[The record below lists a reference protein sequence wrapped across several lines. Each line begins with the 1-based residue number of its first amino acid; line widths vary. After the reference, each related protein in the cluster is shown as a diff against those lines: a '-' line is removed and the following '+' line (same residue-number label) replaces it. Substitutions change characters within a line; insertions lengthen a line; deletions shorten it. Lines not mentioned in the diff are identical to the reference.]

1 MSSAT
6 KESQPE
12 GRLSF
17 LCAGCGARLNVES
30 RRAGRRSKCPRC
42 GQTVLV
48 PAPSTPDISTQI
60 IQSGMTP
67 TAGPSKTP
75 GNGLPL
81 PQLPGYEVL
90 RKVGQ
95 GGMAAVFAAR
105 QENLDRIVAIKT
117 ILVDHQPQTVGRF
130 EKEARTVAKLQ
141 HPNIV
146 AAYDFGRHQG
156 RLYLVMEL
164 LEGDTLEAF
173 VAREGPQ
180 SEAVTWNLVRQV
192 AAGLA
197 HADQFGIVHRDIK
210 PANLFLVDAP
220 TGFALPAGASLV
232 KITDFGLAL
241 LAERAEGHSRLTQAG
256 FALGTPSYMAPEQF
270 NRSDVDCRAD
280 IYALGATAYYALHGV
295 PPYTQDTFWQI
306 MVEKNAG
313 RQPRIAPTLSARSR
327 DLLLAMMDSD
337 PGRRPAN
344 YAELI
349 ERIDKLCTT
358 QEAAKTSTSS
368 EPSNSTFALP
378 ASSFDIRIW
387 ARKKRWLVLGAA
399 GLLLV
404 VLWLA
409 VVFFPRHTPLAANQY
424 VTSGWVQAL
433 FDGATLRGWAIREG
447 GWMVARDSEG
457 GQVLSGQGIISRQLP
472 PLANYRLTVG
482 IDLAKASAVELQ
494 FGMAPPNSSG
504 QPRTVFRI
512 SPEGIIAGQRN
523 SDHGELQPQIVRQP
537 FPSGR
542 SSQSTYIEA
551 RIEREETSWAV
562 YFDGQLI
569 GRLPVQPETDL
580 MELRQVAEGGAAFFD
595 APEAAELTAAPR

>member
-1 MSSAT
+1 MSSSA
-6 KESQPE
+6 KASQTE

-48 PAPSTPDISTQI
+48 PLCARDVSTQI

-67 TAGPSKTP
+67 TAGPSKPP

-180 SEAVTWNLVRQV
+180 SEAVAWNLVRQV
-192 AAGLA
+192 AAGLS

-210 PANLFLVDAP
+210 PANLFLVEAP

-241 LAERAEGHSRLTQAG
+241 LAEGAEGHARLTQAG

-313 RQPRIAPTLSARSR
+313 RQPRIAPTLSAPSR

-337 PGRRPAN
+337 AARRPAS
-344 YAELI
+344 YTELI
-349 ERIDKLCTT
+349 ERIDNLRAT
-358 QEAAKTSTSS
+358 AKTSSVS
-368 EPSNSTFALP
+368 EPSNSTFPLP

-387 ARKKRWLVLGAA
+387 AREKRWLFFGAA
-399 GLLLV
+399 GLLLA
-404 VLWLA
+404 VLLLTVA
-409 VVFFPRHTPLAANQY
+409 FFTRHTPIASDEY
-424 VTSGWVQAL
+424 ETSGWVQTL

-504 QPRTVFRI
+504 EARTVFRI
-512 SPEGIIAGQRN
+512 SPEGIIAGRRN
-523 SDHGELQPQIVRQP
+523 SDHGELQPLIASRP

-542 SSQSTYIEA
+542 SGQSTYIEG
-551 RIEREETSWAV
+551 RIEREDTSWAL

-569 GRLPVQPETDL
+569 GRLSVQPTTDL
-580 MELRQVAEGGAAFFD
+580 MELRLIAEGGAAFFD
-595 APEAAELTAAPR
+595 APEAAELSAAPR

>member
-1 MSSAT
+1 
-6 KESQPE
+6 
-12 GRLSF
+12 
-17 LCAGCGARLNVES
+17 
-30 RRAGRRSKCPRC
+30 
-42 GQTVLV
+42 
-48 PAPSTPDISTQI
+48 
-60 IQSGMTP
+60 MTP
-67 TAGPSKTP
+67 PAAPITP
-75 GNGLPL
+75 PVHGLPL
-81 PQLPGYEVL
+81 PQLPGYQVL
-90 RKVGQ
+90 RKLGQ

-117 ILVDHQPQTVGRF
+117 ILVDHQPQTVSRF

-146 AAYDFGRHQG
+146 AAYDFGRHEG
-156 RLYLVMEL
+156 RLYLAMEL

-180 SEAVTWNLVRQV
+180 SETVTWNLVRQV

-210 PANLFLVDAP
+210 PANLFLVEAP

-241 LAERAEGHSRLTQAG
+241 LAEGAENQARLTQAG

-280 IYALGATAYYALHGV
+280 IYALGATAYFALHGV

-313 RQPRIAPTLSARSR
+313 RQPRIAPILSTQSR
-327 DLLLAMMDSD
+327 DLLLSMMASD
-337 PGRRPAN
+337 PAGRPRS

-349 ERIDKLCTT
+349 ERIDRL
-358 QEAAKTSTSS
+358 AAKPQPDKTSPRS
-368 EPSNSTFALP
+368 EPSNSAFTLP
-378 ASSFDIRIW
+378 SSSFDIRLW
-387 ARKKRWLVLGAA
+387 ARNKRRIVLGCAGLFLVL
-399 GLLLV
+399 LLSV
-404 VLWLA
+404 FLA
-409 VVFFPRHTPLAANQY
+409 TRHAPPSTHDY
-424 VTSGWVQAL
+424 VTTGWVQTL
-433 FDGATLRGWAIREG
+433 FDGETLKGWAIREG

-457 GQVLSGQGIISRQLP
+457 GQVLSGQGTISRTLP

-494 FGMAPPNSSG
+494 FALAPPNTSG
-504 QPRTVFRI
+504 QSRTVFRI
-512 SPEGIIAGQRN
+512 TPEGVIAGRRN
-523 SDHGELQPQIVRQP
+523 VDHGEVQQPIVSQP
-537 FPSGR
+537 FPAGR
-542 SSQSTYIEA
+542 SSQSTYIET
-551 RIEREETSWAV
+551 RIEREDMTWAL

-569 GRLPVQPETDL
+569 GRLPVQPEADL
-580 MELRQVAEGGAAFFD
+580 MELRLAAEGGAAFFD
-595 APEAAELTAAPR
+595 APEAAELRPLSP